1 MNGSQAARCNFFPIF
16 GTFALERRCS
26 DDKCSA
32 MLPTGTPTMFHPL
45 QLASALLVLVFAT
58 ALVMATQ
65 FLRQQQLSSH
75 QPRLVLQLAAMP
87 L

>member
-1 MNGSQAARCNFFPIF
+1 
-16 GTFALERRCS
+16 
-26 DDKCSA
+26 
-32 MLPTGTPTMFHPL
+32 MFHPL

-65 FLRQQQLSSH
+65 FLRQQQLNSH
-75 QPRLVLQLAAMP
+75 QPRPALQLAAMP

>member
-1 MNGSQAARCNFFPIF
+1 
-16 GTFALERRCS
+16 
-26 DDKCSA
+26 
-32 MLPTGTPTMFHPL
+32 MLPTGTPSMFHPL

-65 FLRQQQLSSH
+65 FLRQQQLNSH
-75 QPRLVLQLAAMP
+75 QPRPALQLAAMP